1 MSARVTVPRLYVAEL
16 AGTLLPGGSLPLPA
30 AVAHHAANVLRLRTR
45 DAVTLFTGAGGE
57 FAATIERIERREVI
71 VRVDAFADVER
82 EPALAV
88 NLVQAVA
95 AGDAMDYA
103 IRKSV
108 ELGVAA
114 LQPVITARSA
124 PLGEGTRGAK
134 KRERWQNVAIAACEQ
149 SGRNRVPVVG
159 AAVPFAQW
167 LAARARVTPGIV
179 LAPDGAVVLAEI
191 AAPADAIDVVVG
203 PEGGFTGDE
212 IGAAVRTGLV
222 AVRLG
227 PRVLR
232 TETAGPAALAA
243 IQTLWG
249 DFR

>member
-1 MSARVTVPRLYVAEL
+1 MTVPRLYVAEL
-16 AGTLLPGGSLPLPA
+16 AGALVPGGSLPLPA

-57 FAATIERIERREVI
+57 FAATIERIDRREVI
-71 VRVDAFADVER
+71 VRIDAFAAVER

-88 NLVQAVA
+88 TLVQAVA

-124 PLGEGTRGAK
+124 PLGEGTRGAQ

-149 SGRNRVPVVG
+149 SGRNRVPDVG
-159 AAVPFAQW
+159 AAIPFAQW
-167 LAARARVTPGIV
+167 VAAHARVTGIV
-179 LAPDGAVVLAEI
+179 LAPEGAVPLTQI
-191 AAPADAIDVVVG
+191 AAPVHSIVVVVG
-203 PEGGFTGDE
+203 PEGGLTIDE
-212 IGAAVRTGLV
+212 IGAAVHAGLV

-232 TETAGPAALAA
+232 TETAGPAALSA

>member
-1 MSARVTVPRLYVAEL
+1 MTAPRLYVAEL
-16 AGTLLPGGSLPLPA
+16 AGVLVPGASLPLPA
-30 AVAHHAANVLRLRTR
+30 TVAHHAANVLRLRTR

-57 FAATIERIERREVI
+57 FAATVERIDRREVI
-71 VRVDAFADVER
+71 VRVDGFVAVER
-82 EPALAV
+82 EPSLAV
-88 NLVQAVA
+88 TLVQAVA

-114 LQPVITARSA
+114 LQPVIAARSA
-124 PLGEGTRGAK
+124 PLGEGTRGAQ
-134 KRERWQNVAIAACEQ
+134 KRERWQNVAIAASEQ
-149 SGRNRVPVVG
+149 SGRNRVPAVG
-159 AAVPFAQW
+159 AAIPFAQW
-167 LAARARVTPGIV
+167 LTARARATPGIV
-179 LAPDGAVVLAEI
+179 LAPVGAVALAGI
-191 AAPADAIDVVVG
+191 VAPADAIDVVVG
-203 PEGGFTGDE
+203 PEGGFTVDE
-212 IGAAVRTGLV
+212 IDAAVHAGLV

>member
-1 MSARVTVPRLYVAEL
+1 MSAPRLYAADL
-16 AGTLLPGGSLPLPA
+16 AGVLAAGGSVALPA
-30 AVAHHAANVLRLRTR
+30 TVAHHAANVLRLRTR
-45 DAVTLFTGAGGE
+45 DAITLFTGEGGE
-57 FAATIERIERREVI
+57 FAATIERIDRREVI
-71 VRVDAFADVER
+71 VRVDAFADAER
-82 EPALAV
+82 ESALAV
-88 NLVQAVA
+88 TLVQAVA

-124 PLGEGTRGAK
+124 PLGEGTRAAQ

-149 SGRNRVPVVG
+149 SGRNRVPGV
-159 AAVPFAQW
+159 AAPVAFAQW
-167 LAARARVTPGIV
+167 LAARGAAAPGIV
-179 LAPDGAVVLAEI
+179 LAPQDGVPLASLR
-191 AAPADAIDVVVG
+191 APAGAMDVVVG
-203 PEGGFTGDE
+203 PEGGFTADE
-212 IGAAVRTGLV
+212 IAAATRAGLA